1 MAEFRQIEISDER
14 RLPPYSYFLLWL
26 ILFQIILFAG
36 YALVRE
42 GYLNRVLEADRS
54 MISLVIAF
62 VFLAASMHCAV
73 HLFLSNRLLLRAA
86 DLLDERNGCSDKLCG
101 KTEAGELV
109 DKYVNEMGR
118 ALHAKDDKTRG
129 IDQAN
134 YIFEIYVDRLRSPLE
149 LGSFIIDV
157 LIRLGLIGTIIGFIM
172 MLQSFVS
179 GPSPT
184 EENIQEL
191 LITMSTGM
199 GTALYTTFAGLV
211 ASTLLGLQHQ
221 LLSRST
227 EGVIAALIR
236 LSDVSYL
243 EGLDDAAL
251 GLVVGDQKG

>member
-1 MAEFRQIEISDER
+1 MNQFRKIQVSDER
-14 RLPPYSYFLLWL
+14 SAPPYANFLLWL
-26 ILFQIILFAG
+26 ILFNVVLFAG
-36 YALVRE
+36 YALWRE
-42 GYLNRVLEADRS
+42 GYAAKVLEADRS
-54 MISLVIAF
+54 MISVVIALVF
-62 VFLAASMHCAV
+62 VAASVHVAV
-73 HLFLSNRLLLRAA
+73 HLFRSSRLLGRAA
-86 DLLDERNGCSDKLCG
+86 ALLDGRVQQGDRSQGGAVVDG
-101 KTEAGELV
+101 AGLV
-109 DKYVNEMGR
+109 DDFILEMGAATIGEQR
-118 ALHAKDDKTRG
+118 AG

-134 YIFEIYVDRLRSPLE
+134 YIFEIYVDKLRSPLE

-221 LLSRST
+221 LLSRNV
-227 EGVIAALIR
+227 EGVVAALIR
-236 LSDVSYL
+236 LSDTGHLRRAVGGVP
-243 EGLDDAAL
+243 EP
-251 GLVVGDQKG
+251 VVGGEA